1 MKRQERLPQSSFSL
15 TILEILLQ
23 KVNESQIFIK
33 KVDFYKEFRN
43 LCQDRQICPQRK
55 WFKKATS
62 CFCIDPLGKELRNI
76 WWINS
81 ILCSMGVIKK
91 IKSHYEMFQFS
102 VNECQILYNKSQKVS
117 FQEVPHSFSV
127 GPLVVQTKCI

>member
-1 MKRQERLPQSSFSL
+1 MSGQADMPPEEMIQEAP
-15 TILEILLQ
+15 
-23 KVNESQIFIK
+23 
-33 KVDFYKEFRN
+33 
-43 LCQDRQICPQRK
+43 
-55 WFKKATS
+55 S
-62 CFCIDPLGKELRNI
+62 CFCIDPLEELRNI

-117 FQEVPHSFSV
+117 SQEVPHSFSV